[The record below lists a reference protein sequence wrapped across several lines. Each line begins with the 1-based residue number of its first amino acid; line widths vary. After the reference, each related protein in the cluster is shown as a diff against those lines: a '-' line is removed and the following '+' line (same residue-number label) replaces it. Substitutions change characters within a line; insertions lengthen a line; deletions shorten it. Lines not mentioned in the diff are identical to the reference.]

1 MKAIS
6 QSDTAGVVLLLE
18 LRGVGVCDLT
28 LDCEVLQLVMASFL
42 LLILLFLRGGSINT
56 SRLEEF

>member
-42 LLILLFLRGGSINT
+42 LLILLLGGGSINT